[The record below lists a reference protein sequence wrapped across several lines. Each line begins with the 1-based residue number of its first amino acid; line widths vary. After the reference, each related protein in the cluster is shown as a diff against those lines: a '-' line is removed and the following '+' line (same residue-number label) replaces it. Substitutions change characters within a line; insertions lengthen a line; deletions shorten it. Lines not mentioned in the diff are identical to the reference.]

1 MRRDIARRHERVL
14 GLVRAAARLADPQD
28 PHGVEVR
35 RELVRT
41 TGLSSA
47 NVDLCL
53 RSHLEHHASPGEIA
67 RLVACSTPAPRVHVL
82 LSANVFVA
90 ALRAVAIALASS
102 TQVQVRAS
110 TREPAF
116 VRALLAAVDD
126 PAIVAAVALVD
137 DLSPTSGD
145 EAHLYGRNETIA
157 AICTRLPDGVR
168 VRVHGTGMGIALVG
182 QDVDINHA
190 ASAIA
195 ADIVPFDQRGCLSP
209 RVVYAHGPPQRARAL
224 AMRLASALASWD
236 ARVPLGRLDDDELA
250 DVARYRDTLAVA
262 GDCFPAGN
270 GVVGV
275 LFDDTSALISPVGRN
290 LHVVATGD
298 GGGMASTIRA
308 LAPHVAA
315 VGISPG
321 SRDPW
326 IGEMTRALPHARRSP
341 LGSMQR
347 PAFDGPVDLRFPAA
361 LTPTQVVA
369 RLG

>member
-1 MRRDIARRHERVL
+1 MTRDLTRRHARVL
-14 GLVRAAARLADPQD
+14 GLVQAAARLADPHD
-28 PHGVEVR
+28 PLGVEVR

-41 TGLSSA
+41 TGLSPA

-53 RSHLEHHASPGEIA
+53 RSHLEHHASPGDIA
-67 RLVACSTPAPRVHVL
+67 RLVACSTPVPSVHLL

-90 ALRAVAIALASS
+90 ALRALALALAAS
-102 TQVQVRAS
+102 TQVRVRAS

-116 VRALLAAVDD
+116 VRALLAAVHD
-126 PAIVAAVALVD
+126 PAIVAAVDLVD
-137 DLSPTSGD
+137 DLSPASGD
-145 EAHLYGRNETIA
+145 EIHLYGRNETIA
-157 AICTRLPDGVR
+157 SICARMPDGVR
-168 VRVHGTGMGIALVG
+168 VRVHGTGMGIALVA
-182 QDVDINHA
+182 QDVDLDRA

-195 ADIVPFDQRGCLSP
+195 ADVVPFDQRGCLSP

-224 AMRLASALASWD
+224 AARLAGALASWD
-236 ARVPLGRLDDDELA
+236 ARVPLGRLDGDELA
-250 DVARYRDTLAVA
+250 DVARYRDTLAVV
-262 GDCFPAGN
+262 GDCFPAGS
-270 GVVGV
+270 GVVGL
-275 LFDDTSALISPVGRN
+275 LFDDTCVLVSPVGRN

-298 GGGMASTIRA
+298 GGGAASTIRA

-326 IGEMTRALPHARRSP
+326 IGQMIGALPHARRSP

-361 LTPTQVVA
+361 LTPSEVVA
-369 RLG
+369 RLR